1 MMKSKQKQQ
10 LMNYTKWEEIR
21 IALYSCPYNVQW
33 RTKDLESGY
42 ISTWDGEWYYHF
54 KDREYIT
61 IEWLE
66 IKVETRE
73 IRDEVIII
81 LRNIHVPGV
90 ASDKVIRVYGYVE
103 VGSFMDYL

>member
-1 MMKSKQKQQ
+1 MESKLKQQ
-10 LMNYTKWEEIR
+10 LMNNTKWEEIR
-21 IALYSCPYNVQW
+21 VAMYNCPYNVQW

-42 ISTWDGEWYYHF
+42 ISPWDGEWYYHF
-54 KDREYIT
+54 KDGGYKT

-66 IKVETRE
+66 IKVETVE
-73 IRDEVIII
+73 IRDEVRTI

-90 ASDKVIRVYGYVE
+90 ACDNVIRVYGYGE